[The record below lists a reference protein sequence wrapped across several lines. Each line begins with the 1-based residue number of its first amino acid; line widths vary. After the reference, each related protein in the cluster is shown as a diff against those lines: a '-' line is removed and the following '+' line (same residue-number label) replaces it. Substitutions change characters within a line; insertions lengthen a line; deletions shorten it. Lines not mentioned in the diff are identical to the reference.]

1 MPYSSTKTKTHKHKK
16 QNLDFF
22 HPISLS
28 ELNATAR
35 FLDRIDTKYILSFNQ
50 LEELL
55 PLFAKE
61 FYILQIANHRIF
73 SYDNVYMDTDDLMFY
88 YQHERWVKPRMKVRS
103 RCYVESNLSFFEIKH
118 KANGITR
125 KFRYQRDAGDH
136 GKMTKSAKRF
146 FSGVY
151 QTLCD
156 KNPPEIQPVMRT
168 NYNRITLVHMH
179 SAERITIDFNIET
192 TSLIGK
198 NIKQVNMGD
207 VVILESKSSKKRGPS
222 WEIMKKFKIRSAKG
236 CSKYALGIAYSWLA
250 DAFLHFLPTMKKIE
264 KISSPQITSLKE
276 LPKIKC
282 PNK

>member
-1 MPYSSTKTKTHKHKK
+1 MSYSSTKTKTQKSKK

-118 KANGITR
+118 KANWITR

-198 NIKQVNMGD
+198 NLKQVNMGD

-222 WEIMKKFKIRSAKG
+222 WEIMKKFKIRASKG
-236 CSKYALGIAYSWLA
+236 CSKYALGVAYSWLA

-264 KISSPQITSLKE
+264 KISSPQITSLKQ
-276 LPKIKC
+276 LPEIKC